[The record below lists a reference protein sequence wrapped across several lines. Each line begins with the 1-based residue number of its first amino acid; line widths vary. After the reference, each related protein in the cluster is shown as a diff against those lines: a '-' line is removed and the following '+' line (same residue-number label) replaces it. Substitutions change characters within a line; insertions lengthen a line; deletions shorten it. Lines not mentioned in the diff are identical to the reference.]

1 MTIYNHN
8 YITRISGKAHF
19 LLTSL
24 KQKTGISFVNII
36 DYSLGINSKFN
47 DNLNEDINVI
57 ETKDLSNLS
66 PTKPLMSKPSASLID
81 SFILICWHYYPD
93 EIIKSRKDLFELVR
107 IKFSSG
113 FFPGYENISF
123 PLIDKLTWSEIYAK
137 WFKNN
142 SFRQSNFHI
151 YIDNRLKFLLS
162 NGFIV
167 RIDKG
172 KYQLNVSFSDDEWQL
187 IESITKLPP
196 QDGLMI
202 PYLLKSPKDKAW
214 PLVYRD
220 IFSDQSINEQEQ

>member
-8 YITRISGKAHF
+8 YITRISGKAHI

-36 DYSLGINSKFN
+36 DYSLGINSKFK

-81 SFILICWHYYPD
+81 SFILICWNYYPD
-93 EIIKSRKDLFELVR
+93 EIIKSRKDLVELVR
-107 IKFSSG
+107 VKFSSG
-113 FFPGYENISF
+113 FFPGYENITF
-123 PLIDKLTWSEIYAK
+123 PLIDKLSWSEIYAK

-142 SFRQSNFHI
+142 SFRLSNFHI

-172 KYQLNVSFSDDEWQL
+172 KYQLNVNFSNDEWQL

-220 IFSDQSINEQEQ
+220 IFSDQNINE